1 MLETITIGGMTL
13 EFYESHATTEGK
25 LDLFRMTV
33 LPGARMP
40 VAHYHDRWDETILGL
55 EGRLTLRVAGNDID
69 IAPDDSLF
77 IPRGAV
83 HSFHN
88 AFDEPARC
96 LCMLTP
102 GALGPDYFRELAAL
116 VATGTPDPDDME
128 AIMRRYGLIPVP
140 ENNASN

>member
-1 MLETITIGGMTL
+1 MLETIRIGGMTL
-13 EFYESHATTEGK
+13 EFHESHATTEGK

-33 LPGARMP
+33 SPGGHMP

-55 EGRLTLRVAGNDID
+55 EGRLTLRVAGEDIG
-69 IAPDDSLF
+69 IGPDDSLF

-83 HSFHN
+83 HSFYN
-88 AFDEPARC
+88 AGDEPARC

-116 VATGTPDPDDME
+116 IATGAPDPDDMA

-140 ENNASN
+140 DNNAST